1 MLIVLLLQLT
11 TSLASLCSFSS
22 PKAQPKENGGNVVNT
37 GDREERRGSTVSG
50 SAHTVAGYSLS
61 FSRRA
66 LASAAARAH
75 CVCLSLCVYCVWK
88 TERKRGARIHRHEP
102 PMLCLTASLCS
113 KIPESHNDYQDNS
126 TGGGS
131 SSSIV
136 NRNKNCRFTSSKRSV
151 YFLLFIT
158 SINASIYIRSSSL
171 RAPLAF
177 IVVLC
182 LAGGDY
188 CRHSHLKTKTKKK
201 KKKSRLSWA
210 EFRNFVCRPLLLCF
224 FFFFDDESLRPLSP
238 LKREASTSLS
248 LLSPISH
255 LSLISLS
262 PVQRL

>member
-102 PMLCLTASLCS
+102 PMLCLPVCVPRFQKAITITRTTAPAAAAAAAL
-113 KIPESHNDYQDNS
+113 S
-126 TGGGS
+126 TE
-131 SSSIV
+131 
-136 NRNKNCRFTSSKRSV
+136 
-151 YFLLFIT
+151 
-158 SINASIYIRSSSL
+158 
-171 RAPLAF
+171 
-177 IVVLC
+177 
-182 LAGGDY
+182 
-188 CRHSHLKTKTKKK
+188 TKT
-201 KKKSRLSWA
+201 
-210 EFRNFVCRPLLLCF
+210 V
-224 FFFFDDESLRPLSP
+224 D
-238 LKREASTSLS
+238 S
-248 LLSPISH
+248 LLRNGVFISSFSSPPSTPVFISAH
-255 LSLISLS
+255 
-262 PVQRL
+262 RLFALR